1 MRAAPLALFAATAA
15 MLAACAEAPFAD
27 QGIEILI
34 DKRANSIT
42 TNGILTIC
50 HADSAP
56 WSEVE
61 AEAAYACGE
70 YGYFSQFQKT
80 LRYQCRITAPHESTF
95 TCYHPEMTDAKG
107 RLISPA
113 DEKAIA
119 EWQKRTG
126 KMKPKPRIA
135 LPDAQQQAVPAT
147 LPAGPQAPAARQAG
161 PGEGQTS
168 GTAAPT
174 LAPSPL
180 ATPTQAPYRP
190 LTPADIAGKPGMA
203 PAPILAEPPPQV
215 PLYPSGG
222 SYSLPPGTWGQHFEE

>member
-1 MRAAPLALFAATAA
+1 MRAAPFALFAIAA
-15 MLAACAEAPFAD
+15 MLASCAEAPFVD
-27 QGIEILI
+27 HEIESLI
-34 DKRANSIT
+34 DKRANTIT
-42 TNGILTIC
+42 TNGTATIC

-56 WSEVE
+56 WAEVE

-80 LRYQCRITAPHESTF
+80 LRYQCRITAPHQSTF

-107 RLISPA
+107 RLINPA

-135 LPDAQQQAVPAT
+135 LPQSQQQAVPAT
-147 LPAGPQAPAARQAG
+147 LPSGPMAPAANPVDG
-161 PGEGQTS
+161 TPT
-168 GTAAPT
+168 GTAAPIMA
-174 LAPSPL
+174 APA
-180 ATPTQAPYRP
+180 ATPPVAPYRP
-190 LTPADIAGKPGMA
+190 LTPADIAGKPDMA
-203 PAPILAEPPPQV
+203 PAPILTAPPSQA

-222 SYSLPPGTWGQHFEE
+222 SYTLPPGSWGQHFEE

>member
-1 MRAAPLALFAATAA
+1 MRAARLALFAATAT
-15 MLAACAEAPFAD
+15 MLTACAEAPFVD
-27 QGIEILI
+27 HGLDSLI
-34 DKRANSIT
+34 DKRANTIT
-42 TNGILTIC
+42 TSGTVTIC

-80 LRYQCRITAPHESTF
+80 LRYQCRITAPHQSTF
-95 TCYHPEMTDAKG
+95 SCYHPEMTNAKG
-107 RLISPA
+107 LLISPS
-113 DEKAIA
+113 DEKSIA

-126 KMKPKPRIA
+126 KMRPKPRIA
-135 LPDAQQQAVPAT
+135 LPNAQQQAVPAT
-147 LPAGPQAPAARQAG
+147 LPTGPTAPAAAQAS
-161 PGEGQTS
+161 PRGQTTN
-168 GTAAPT
+168 GTTAPAT
-174 LAPSPL
+174 VAAPSP
-180 ATPTQAPYRP
+180 APYRP

-203 PAPILAEPPPQV
+203 AAPILAEPPPQV